1 MKRTI
6 ILLLTAALLATSLF
20 GCTNNTKPVP
30 EDKTQEPVV
39 IDQTPE
45 VTAAAPTEAAP
56 TEVPATDVPETE
68 VPATGEPATEVPAT
82 DEPTEGPVITGP
94 STEVPATDGPAT
106 VEPATAEPATDVP
119 ATDVPATKVPATPTA
134 TVNPTAMPTKVPS
147 TPTPTP
153 VPATP
158 TPEADPG
165 PGSPTRVTFGATKV
179 LSYFTGG
186 NSVKAELVNDSDYG
200 KTVKLST
207 TGATN
212 DPFITFSYKSYLT
225 AYKLTAASAN
235 EYKVVVL
242 KVKQEKCSNTQSEI
256 FYCAG
261 NIYGATGG
269 YSKSST
275 FDNTDPDWQ
284 YIIYDLSSVN
294 GWSGTINAFRLDYMF
309 SAAGAG
315 ESLILGELILAKNM
329 DEVVD
334 LVGSGSGDAHALSE
348 ADQKRAEQLINSA
361 KEVAPKIS
369 NDKQTAAHEDND
381 ITLWFNHSYVK
392 TAENSTKSSGLNSYQ
407 IRMAKNEIEGV
418 QFMLASTK
426 AKSGLTLELTPFK
439 DSSGNTLKYVICEGY
454 YFDDIE
460 GQSIVDPIPELK
472 GSFDL
477 KANKSKTF
485 LIKVYTETGTKAGQ
499 YSATLTVKDSGGNE
513 IKKALVYV
521 YVWNFALPLASN
533 CKIQA
538 DLSWYNIYVSYAPW
552 LYSGD
557 DSLTYIKYYEYLLEN
572 KVNAYRL
579 PYFDDDAGHEN
590 PFNDSRVQKY
600 LNDPRVQ
607 CFNPVGYGTDHV
619 TRARVQNAYN
629 YLKQNPEW
637 LAKAYFYP
645 VDEPLNQGMLDNL
658 VNLGNMIKSIFGSQ
672 YKLIAPMHINRAMNA
687 NSTSDYFSYVSS
699 VVNIWCP
706 HSYFFNSIADYKANP
721 KLMTWYYTA
730 MMEKNLGVFAD
741 RMAAEQAGGDEV
753 WWYVTR
759 FPHHPEI
766 TLSIDDPEI
775 EHRLMFWQQKMY
787 NVDGFLYYLVND
799 WEYNKYSAM
808 YKWHSKHET
817 DNSYPYNVYG
827 NGVLVYNAFEDANG
841 QPYQGSD
848 YYNEISD
855 HSYNAY
861 PVGSLRLESVRDGA
875 EDYDYFTILDDLY
888 GEGTSDL
895 IIKQITTSLGN
906 YKTDNELFNELRI
919 AVGNLI
925 AAKS

>member
-20 GCTNNTKPVP
+20 GCTNNKPGP
-30 EDKTQEPVV
+30 ENKTQEPVV

-45 VTAAAPTEAAP
+45 ATDAAPTDVPATVVPE
-56 TEVPATDVPETE
+56 TVVPATD
-68 VPATGEPATEVPAT
+68 EPATEAPAT
-82 DEPTEGPVITGP
+82 GEPTEGPVITGP

-106 VEPATAEPATDVP
+106 DGPATDEPATDAPATDVP
-119 ATDVPATKVPATPTA
+119 ATQGPATPTE
-134 TVNPTAMPTKVPS
+134 TVKPTATPTKVPS

-158 TPEADPG
+158 TPQADPG
-165 PGSPTRVTFGATKV
+165 PGSPTRVTFGASKV

-186 NSVKAELVNDSDYG
+186 NSVKAELVNDADYG

-212 DPFITFSYKSYLT
+212 DPFITFSYKNYLT

-261 NIYGATGG
+261 SIYGATGG

-284 YIIYDLSSVN
+284 YIIYDLSSAN
-294 GWSGTINAFRLDYMF
+294 GWSGTVNAFRLDYMF

-334 LVGSGSGDAHALSE
+334 LVGSGAGDAHALSE
-348 ADQKRAEQLINSA
+348 ADQKRAEQLINNA

-369 NDKQTAAHEDND
+369 NNKQTAAHEDSD
-381 ITLWFNHSYVK
+381 ISLWFNHSYVK

-418 QFMLASTK
+418 QLMLASTK

-460 GQSIVDPIPELK
+460 GQSIVDPIPVLK

-499 YSATLTVKDSGGNE
+499 YSATISVKDSGGNE
-513 IKKALVYV
+513 IKKAIVYV

-538 DLSWYNIYVSYAPW
+538 DLSWWNIYSTNAPW
-552 LYSGD
+552 LYNGD
-557 DSLTYIKYYEYLLEN
+557 DSLTYVKYYEYLLEN
-572 KVNAYRL
+572 KVNCYRL
-579 PYFDDDAGHEN
+579 PYTDDNKDNPN
-590 PFNDSRVQKY
+590 PFTDSRVEKY

-619 TRARVQNAYN
+619 TQARVQNAYN

-658 VNLGNMIKSIFGSQ
+658 INLGNMIKGVFGSQ
-672 YKLIAPMHINRAMNA
+672 YKLIAPMHINRALNA

-699 VVNIWCP
+699 VVNVWCP

-730 MMEKNLGVFAD
+730 MMEKNLGVFSD

-799 WEYNKYSAM
+799 WHGGTYPWKAL
-808 YKWHSKHET
+808 HET

-827 NGVLVYNAFEDANG
+827 NGILVYSGFEDSEG
-841 QPYQGSD
+841 KYYQGSER
-848 YYNEISD
+848 YNELSD
-855 HSYNAY
+855 KSYNAY